1 MSLLRVDKN
10 NKIIELESIRG
21 IAALLVFLH
30 HIPNWNNGFYQMAII
45 RNSHL
50 MVDLFFVLSGY
61 VIYSSYGE
69 KINQFKNILH
79 FQFLRLGRL
88 YPVHLV
94 ILVGYLLAEI
104 LKYFAAAY
112 YGISFGRPAFD
123 NFKREN
129 VVANLLMIQDVGVL
143 KGTWS
148 INGPSWSIGIEF
160 YIYLL
165 FAFICL
171 YLRCIKLLVFTA
183 ITSICIL
190 GLSIINEESYD
201 IYSNILRGGAG
212 FFLGCLVAVCS
223 KRLKLRNTNIPV
235 IIQHIAFLLISFFLL
250 IKPTGRQFD
259 ILIYFLC
266 AGLIISL
273 IHTSDNPLKRI
284 LRSRIFT
291 ELGKISYSLYMS
303 HMLIIWTVC
312 NLLQF
317 IIHKLHI
324 NDTLKFSLAYV
335 TTIFITI
342 SISYFLFHIIEKPY
356 REKSRKAASK
366 ILV

>member
-1 MSLLRVDKN
+1 MPSLLVDKK

-30 HIPNWNNGFYQMAII
+30 HIPNWNNDFYQMAII

-61 VIYSSYGE
+61 VIYASYGE
-69 KINQFKNILH
+69 KIKSLKSIFH

-88 YPVHLV
+88 YPLHLV
-94 ILVGYLLAEI
+94 ILSGFLLAEI
-104 LKYFAAAY
+104 LKHFVSTY

-123 NFKREN
+123 NFKTEN
-129 VVANLLMIQDVGVL
+129 IVANLFMIQDLGIL
-143 KGTWS
+143 KDTWS

-171 YLRCIKLLVFTA
+171 YLKHIKLQVFTV

-190 GLSIINEESYD
+190 GLSIINQESYE
-201 IYSNILRGGAG
+201 IYANMLRGGAG
-212 FFLGCLVAVCS
+212 FFLGCLAAVCS
-223 KRLKLRNTNIPV
+223 KFLKLRSASIPV
-235 IIQHIAFLLISFFLL
+235 IIQHIIFLLAIFFLL
-250 IKPTGRQFD
+250 IKPIGRHFD
-259 ILIYFLC
+259 ILIYFLSG
-266 AGLIISL
+266 GLILSL
-273 IHTSDNPLKRI
+273 IHSSDNILKEI
-284 LRSRIFT
+284 LRSRILT

-303 HMLIIWTVC
+303 HMLIIWTVS

-317 IIHKLHI
+317 IIHKVNI
-324 NDTLKFSLAYV
+324 NDTLKFSIAYV
-335 TTIFITI
+335 TTILVTI
-342 SISYFLFHIIEKPY
+342 SISYLLFHIVEKPY
-356 REKSRKAASK
+356 RERSRKTASK